1 MTRISENQLRNSLL
15 LEIQKNRERYS
26 TFSDQIASG
35 YKVKNPG
42 DSTNSG
48 VIEQYQQL
56 LGRIDGHSK
65 RVSGIQGFLAFQDNA
80 LQQANDLVVR
90 AKELAAQGANETLG
104 PTVRAQMA
112 EEVWQIRDH
121 LVSLANSKYQGNFV
135 FAGLDDDDA
144 PFGANSY
151 TDTPPTTGS
160 MSQRWVYDDTSS
172 VTGEPGNG
180 LSRSVNITDDLT
192 IVVNTPGDQ
201 IFSNALEALEVL
213 GRALA
218 GYSTNTTAGTGT
230 AYTLPGQ
237 MNLQTSAIQNA
248 LGLLETARS
257 NDILPE
263 RVSIGARQTRLD
275 TAQSLIE
282 LAKTDAQE
290 VLNDLQNAD
299 LAEAS
304 TGLQQAELALQASFT
319 VTNRVINLSILDYL

>member
-26 TFSDQIASG
+26 KFSEQISTG
-35 YKVKNPG
+35 YMVVNPG

-56 LGRIDGHSK
+56 LARIEGHSK
-65 RVSGIQGFLAFQDNA
+65 RVSGVQGFLAFQDNA
-80 LQQANDLVVR
+80 LQQANDLIVR

-104 PTVRAQMA
+104 PSVRAQMA
-112 EEVWQIRDH
+112 GEVWQIRDH
-121 LVSLANSKYQGNFV
+121 LVSLANSKYQGNYV

-144 PFGANSY
+144 PFGANTY
-151 TDTPPTTGS
+151 TDTPATSGAV
-160 MSQRWVYDDTSS
+160 SQRWVYDDTTTL
-172 VTGEPGNG
+172 TGEPGNA
-180 LSRSVNITDDLT
+180 LSRSINITDDLT
-192 IVVNTPGDQ
+192 IVVNKPGDQ

-218 GYSTNTTAGTGT
+218 GYSTNTVAGTGT
-230 AYTLPGQ
+230 AYDLPDEL
-237 MNLQTSAIQNA
+237 NLQTASIQSA
-248 LGLLETARS
+248 LDLLETARS
-257 NDILPE
+257 SDILPE
-263 RVSIGARQTRLD
+263 RVSVGALQRRLE
-275 TAQSLIE
+275 TAESLIG

-304 TGLQQAELALQASFT
+304 TGLQQAELALQASFS
-319 VTNRVINLSILDYL
+319 VTNRVINLSILDFL